1 MAKPVEFVLASKKVM
16 AGSGDAFE
24 VLGGLLP
31 SKLHLA
37 VITKLARDLVAQAA
51 PVTGYDWM
59 GSTGEW
65 FTCKSHLEDWIIDC
79 REFYAIETQKVSLYP
94 SMSFN

>member
-51 PVTGYDWM
+51 PVTGYD
-59 GSTGEW
+59 
-65 FTCKSHLEDWIIDC
+65 
-79 REFYAIETQKVSLYP
+79 
-94 SMSFN
+94 